1 LLTSLASDPDALVND
16 ADEVRVLERRGAAF
30 LVAQLAVDG
39 VFGGMRAGLDR
50 HRDLAAGGERTQQLA
65 VVKKKKRRIYRS
77 TRQLGKLNN
86 HASKNNKKK
95 RDGKTGPK
103 NHPNKQNK
111 NKTKKKSEPQNQI
124 NNSAGVP

>member
-50 HRDLAAGGERTQQLA
+50 HRDLAAGGERTQQL
-65 VVKKKKRRIYRS
+65 VKKKNISIYPS
-77 TRQLGKLNN
+77 VGKV
-86 HASKNNKKK
+86 
-95 RDGKTGPK
+95 
-103 NHPNKQNK
+103 KQP
-111 NKTKKKSEPQNQI
+111 TKQK
-124 NNSAGVP
+124 